1 MIIPNSHLRIFRIF
15 INASYSIDADTGEGG
30 KRTDINVLLKSKK
43 KLSDKF
49 SDDI

>member
-1 MIIPNSHLRIFRIF
+1 M
-15 INASYSIDADTGEGG
+15 NACYSIVADTGEGG
-30 KRTDINVLLKSKK
+30 KRTDRTDINVLLKSKE